1 MVIMTFSVKPKYLF
15 VVLFIFISFLD
26 VLGLLMK
33 VSLLELIAKPLIILS
48 LMAIYISSVK
58 KKNYWFL
65 TALFFSF
72 LGDVFLLDKNNMFL
86 LGIAAFLITQLI
98 YIKIIMGHLEKSTL
112 ANKMTAIL
120 PFAGFF
126 LVLIYILFENLDG
139 YLWPVVIYG
148 LTISMFGV
156 VSLLNYITK
165 KTTSTRLLLLGAL
178 LFIASDSMIALNK
191 FYEPQEFYSVLIMIT
206 YILAQY
212 LICNYMISKSTTI

>member
-1 MVIMTFSVKPKYLF
+1 MAITVKSSTIFKILF
-15 VVLFIFISFLD
+15 VIVSLLD
-26 VLGLLMK
+26 VVGLLFN
-33 VSLLELIAKPLIILS
+33 VALLELIAKPLIILS

-58 KKNYWFL
+58 NKNYWFL
-65 TALFFSF
+65 IALFFSF

-98 YIKIIMGHLEKSTL
+98 YIKIIMGHLVKSSS

-120 PFAGFF
+120 PFAVFF
-126 LVLIYILFENLDG
+126 MVLINILFENLDG

-148 LTISMFGV
+148 LSISMFGV
-156 VSLLNYITK
+156 VSLLNYITNK
-165 KTTSTRLLLLGAL
+165 STSTRLLLLGAL

-191 FYEPQEFYSVLIMIT
+191 FYEPQEFYSVSIMIT

-212 LICNYMISKSTTI
+212 FICRYMISKSTTT

>member
-1 MVIMTFSVKPKYLF
+1 MTFTVKSKYLF
-15 VVLFIFISFLD
+15 LVLFIFISLLD

-33 VSLLELIAKPLIILS
+33 VSLLELFAKPLIILS
-48 LMAIYISSVK
+48 LMAIYVTSVR

-65 TALFFSF
+65 IALFFSF

-98 YIKIIMGHLEKSTL
+98 YIKIIMSHIEKSPL
-112 ANKMTAIL
+112 ANKMSAIL
-120 PFAGFF
+120 PFAVFF
-126 LVLIYILFENLDG
+126 MVLIYILFENLNG
-139 YLWPVVIYG
+139 FLWPVVIYG
-148 LTISMFGV
+148 LTISLFGV

-165 KTTSTRLLLLGAL
+165 KTTATRLLLLGAL

-191 FYEPQEFYSVLIMIT
+191 FYEPQEFYSVSIMIT

-212 LICNYMISKSTTI
+212 FICRYMISKSSTI